1 MWALS
6 QTTPSL
12 PHHTII
18 SPKLLL
24 PLPLTISANSQPR
37 RHQSKP
43 PRNDAVPTKDIKG
56 LGHTILEVT
65 ALNSTTPNPIPKQQ
79 QKQEGEGRQISGSD
93 VLRALQRAAAQKNEF
108 SRSKKMKSKKM
119 KKSNTMGI
127 SSSVEEGSLDY
138 SKVRP
143 LRIKGEWGVRLVEL
157 EKRLQEL
164 SDTHS

>member
-6 QTTPSL
+6 QTIPSL
-12 PHHTII
+12 PHHTI
-18 SPKLLL
+18 SPKLL
-24 PLPLTISANSQPR
+24 PLPLTISANSHPR

-65 ALNSTTPNPIPKQQ
+65 AVNSTTPNPIPKQQ
-79 QKQEGEGRQISGSD
+79 KQEDEGRQISGSD
-93 VLRALQRAAAQKNEF
+93 VLRALQRAAAQKKEF
-108 SRSKKMKSKKM
+108 SKSKKMKSKKM
-119 KKSNTMGI
+119 KKNTRGV
-127 SSSVEEGSLDY
+127 SSSVEEDSLDY

-143 LRIKGEWGVRLVEL
+143 LCIKSEWGVRLVEL

-164 SDTHS
+164 SGTHS